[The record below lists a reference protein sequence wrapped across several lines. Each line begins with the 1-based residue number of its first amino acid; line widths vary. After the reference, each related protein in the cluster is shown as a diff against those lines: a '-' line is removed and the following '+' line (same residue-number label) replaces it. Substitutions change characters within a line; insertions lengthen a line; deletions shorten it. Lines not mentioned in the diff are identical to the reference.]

1 MPTLRNVRQFVI
13 ARKIVSPIILF
24 LFFTALVA
32 GALLLVWRYWNTIA
46 RVSPEEEEFDE
57 RMTALN
63 DRQANRLSD
72 EQLTHPLTDDD
83 AWSVMVQRGRRA
95 RERQRRPT
103 RATQRRQLPLREE
116 RYGGDL
122 SQRERERRRR
132 SEHSDE

>member
-1 MPTLRNVRQFVI
+1 MAPPNRALFGPLARIFV
-13 ARKIVSPIILF
+13 APILLF
-24 LFFTALVA
+24 LFFTLLIA
-32 GALLLVWRYWNTIA
+32 GALLLVWRYWNAIA
-46 RVSPEEEEFDE
+46 HVSPEEEAFDE

-83 AWSVMVQRGRRA
+83 AWSVMVQRGRRE
-95 RERQRRPT
+95 RERRRKPPRPSQRR
-103 RATQRRQLPLREE
+103 LPPPREE

-132 SEHSDE
+132 LERPDE

>member
-1 MPTLRNVRQFVI
+1 ML
-13 ARKIVSPIILF
+13 VSPILLF
-24 LFFTALVA
+24 IFFTALVA
-32 GALLLVWRYWNTIA
+32 GALLLVWRYWNGIA

-83 AWSVMVQRGRRA
+83 AWSVMVQRGRRE
-95 RERQRRPT
+95 RERRRKPP
-103 RATQRRQLPLREE
+103 RRTQRRLPPPREE

-132 SEHSDE
+132 LERPDE

>member
-1 MPTLRNVRQFVI
+1 ML
-13 ARKIVSPIILF
+13 VSPIILF

-132 SEHSDE
+132 SEQSDE

>member
-1 MPTLRNVRQFVI
+1 ML
-13 ARKIVSPIILF
+13 VSPILLF
-24 LFFTALVA
+24 IFFTALVA
-32 GALLLVWRYWNTIA
+32 GALLLVWRYWNNIA

-63 DRQANRLSD
+63 NRQANRLSD

-83 AWSVMVQRGRRA
+83 AWSVMVQRGRRE
-95 RERQRRPT
+95 RERRRKPPRRPQRR
-103 RATQRRQLPLREE
+103 LPPPREE

-132 SEHSDE
+132 LERPDE

>member
-1 MPTLRNVRQFVI
+1 M
-13 ARKIVSPIILF
+13 ILF
-24 LFFTALVA
+24 IFFTALVA

-46 RVSPEEEEFDE
+46 RISPEEEAFDE

-83 AWSVMVQRGRRA
+83 AWSVMVQRGQRY
-95 RERQRRPT
+95 RERQRRRT
-103 RATQRRQLPLREE
+103 RPTQRRLPPPREE

-132 SEHSDE
+132 SEQSDDP

>member
-1 MPTLRNVRQFVI
+1 ML
-13 ARKIVSPIILF
+13 VSPIILF

-32 GALLLVWRYWNTIA
+32 GALLLIWRYWNTLA

-83 AWSVMVQRGRRA
+83 AWSVMVHRGRRD
-95 RERQRRPT
+95 RERRRKPARTAQRR
-103 RATQRRQLPLREE
+103 LPPPREE

-132 SEHSDE
+132 SEPSDE